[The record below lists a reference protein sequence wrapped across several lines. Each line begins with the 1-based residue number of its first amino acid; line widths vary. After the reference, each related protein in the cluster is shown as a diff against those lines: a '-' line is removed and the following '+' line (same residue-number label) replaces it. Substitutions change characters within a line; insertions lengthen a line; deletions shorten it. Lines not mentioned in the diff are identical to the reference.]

1 MNGSHMNI
9 KKVLTVLV
17 LSSSLAC
24 NFVTNAFRESTPTPL
39 PSPTSTSN
47 SLAPLYTPPQC
58 QHVPVA
64 TVPAATALAQ
74 PTPFLQTNP
83 EISTALQKEIFEGV
97 INKINEVYVYTD
109 FNGVDWTATIESYR
123 AKIHA
128 GLNTEEF
135 YITMHL
141 FINELGDEH
150 SNFISP
156 VEVAVLNAELAG
168 TGEYVGVGFYMV
180 PMVEKN
186 RIAIISI
193 FPDSPAEHA
202 GLKPHDSV
210 LAIDGFPIVENG
222 VERSEILLG
231 EECSAV
237 VLTVQSPHEAPRDVM
252 LIRQKIQ
259 NQLTIEAQL
268 VPTSDGSRIGYIS
281 IPTFFDQTI
290 PGQVAEA
297 LRTFG
302 ELDGLILDNRF
313 NGGGSSSVLNP
324 VLSYFASGI
333 VGHFVSRDEHL
344 PLKVKADPIHN
355 SQTVPLVILVSE
367 DTVSF
372 GEIFSGVL
380 RDVRNAR
387 IVGET
392 SLGNVE
398 VLRSYE
404 FKDGSE
410 LWIAEESFT
419 PLNSNEV
426 WEQTGIIPDVIAYAD
441 WDTFT
446 FENDPS
452 VLAAVQLLGH

>member
-1 MNGSHMNI
+1 MKI
-9 KKVLTVLV
+9 KKVLAISVL
-17 LSSSLAC
+17 LCSLAC
-24 NFVTNAFRESTPTPL
+24 NFVTNAFSGPTPTPMA
-39 PSPTSTSN
+39 SPTPAST
-47 SLAPLYTPPQC
+47 SLAPAYIPPQC
-58 QHVPVA
+58 QNVPVA
-64 TVPAATALAQ
+64 TIPATTALAQ

-83 EISTALQKEIFEGV
+83 EISVDLQKDIFEGV

-109 FNGVDWTATIESYR
+109 FNGVDWTSVIESYR
-123 AKIHA
+123 AQIDA
-128 GLNTEEF
+128 GLSTEEF

-186 RIAIISI
+186 RISIISI
-193 FPDSPAEHA
+193 FPDSPAEHS
-202 GLKPHDSV
+202 GLKPHDSI
-210 LAIDGFPIVENG
+210 LAIDGFPVVENS

-237 VLTVQSPHEAPRDVM
+237 VLTVQSPDEAPRDVM

-259 NQLTIEAQL
+259 NQLIIEAEL
-268 VPTSDGSRIGYIS
+268 VPTRDGSRIGYIS

-290 PGQVAEA
+290 PGQVEEA
-297 LRTFG
+297 LKAFG

-324 VLSYFASGI
+324 ILSYFASGV
-333 VGHFVSRDEHL
+333 VGHFVSRDGSL
-344 PLKVKADPIHN
+344 PLKVNADPIHN

-367 DTVSF
+367 DTASF

-380 RDVRNAR
+380 RDVGRAQ

-398 VLRSYE
+398 VLRSYG

-410 LWIAEESFT
+410 LWIAEESFS
-419 PLNSNEV
+419 PLNSSEV

>member
-1 MNGSHMNI
+1 MNI
-9 KKVLTVLV
+9 KKVLAVFIL
-17 LSSSLAC
+17 LSSLAC
-24 NFVTNAFRESTPTPL
+24 NFVTNAISGPTPTPI
-39 PSPTSTSN
+39 PSPAPTSD
-47 SLAPLYTPPQC
+47 SLAPVYIPPQC
-58 QHVPVA
+58 QNIPVA
-64 TVPAATALAQ
+64 TIPAATAFAQ

-83 EISTALQKEIFEGV
+83 EISTELQKDIFEGV

-109 FNGVDWTATIESYR
+109 FNGVNWASIIESYR
-123 AKIHA
+123 TKIDS

-150 SNFISP
+150 SNFVSP
-156 VEVAVLNAELAG
+156 VEVAALNAELAG
-168 TGEYVGVGFYMV
+168 TGEYVGVGFYMT
-180 PMVEKN
+180 PLVEKN
-186 RIAIISI
+186 RISIISI
-193 FPDSPAEHA
+193 FPDSPAEHS
-202 GLKPHDSV
+202 GLKPHDSI
-210 LAIDGFPIVENG
+210 LAIDGFPVVENG
-222 VERSEILLG
+222 VERSDIILG

-237 VLTVQSPHEAPRDVM
+237 VLTVQSPNQAPRDVM

-259 NQLTIEAQL
+259 NQLNIEAEI
-268 VPTSDGSRIGYIS
+268 VPTRDGSRIGYIS

-290 PGQVAEA
+290 PGQVEEA
-297 LRTFG
+297 LKTFG

-324 VLSYFASGI
+324 ILSYFASGV
-333 VGHFVSRDEHL
+333 VGHFVSRAGSL
-344 PLKVKADPIHN
+344 PLKVNADPIHN

-367 DTVSF
+367 DTASF

-380 RDVRNAR
+380 RDVGRAQ

-392 SLGNVE
+392 SPGNVE

-426 WEQTGIIPDVIAYAD
+426 WEQTGIVPDVIAYAD

-446 FENDPS
+446 FETDPS